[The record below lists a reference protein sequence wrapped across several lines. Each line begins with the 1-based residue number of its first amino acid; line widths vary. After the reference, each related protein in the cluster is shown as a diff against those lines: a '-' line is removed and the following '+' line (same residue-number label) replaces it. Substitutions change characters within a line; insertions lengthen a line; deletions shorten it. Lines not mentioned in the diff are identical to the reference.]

1 MNLSF
6 ESETKSKYKW
16 IENLSRGYSF
26 NYIWRSSIDLVREG
40 KQKAS
45 GGPFI
50 FLTNAGGRKK
60 NICENNGDEMMTF
73 LILLFYFIYLLHL
86 YLSFDLLLYRYSVY

>member
-1 MNLSF
+1 MSLSLK
-6 ESETKSKYKW
+6 SETKSKYKW

-45 GGPFI
+45 GGLLYFYKCR
-50 FLTNAGGRKK
+50 GKKK